1 LENYNPSGGTP
12 LTELIGALSNPPKI
26 NPRKLD
32 HILTQVTEEEKD
44 ALETALSEPDV
55 WSADALSKTLTELN
69 YKVSASS
76 VKRYR
81 REVLGL

>member
-1 LENYNPSGGTP
+1 MTLLN
-12 LTELIGALSNPPKI
+12 ALNNPPKF

-32 HILTQVTEEEKD
+32 HVLAKVTPEEKD
-44 ALETALSEPDV
+44 ALETALAEPTV
-55 WSADALSKTLTELN
+55 WSAEALAKTLTELN
-69 YKVSASS
+69 YSVSASS

>member
-1 LENYNPSGGTP
+1 M
-12 LTELIGALSNPPKI
+12 TELLGALGNPPKI
-26 NPRKLD
+26 NPRRLD
-32 HILTQVTEEEKD
+32 HILAQVTEEEKD
-44 ALETALSEPDV
+44 ALETALADPSV
-55 WSADALSKTLTELN
+55 WSADSLAKTLSGQN